1 MADET
6 TPAAGPIR
14 PEPKNPP
21 APKTPERPPVA
32 APAPTPA
39 PVVASLDDIAR
50 VVVAAQR
57 AATLASSAAA
67 GKTVGLDETVEG
79 GRYEVNG
86 VLVDAH
92 GKVLPRD

>member
-1 MADET
+1 MHDET
-6 TPAAGPIR
+6 PAGPIR

-21 APKTPERPPVA
+21 APKAPERPAVASA
-32 APAPTPA
+32 APAPAATPA
-39 PVVASLDDIAR
+39 VASLDDIAR

-57 AATLASSAAA
+57 AAMERVAPPS

-86 VLVDAH
+86 VFVDAN
-92 GKVLPRD
+92 GRVLPN

>member
-1 MADET
+1 MPDET
-6 TPAAGPIR
+6 PAGPIR

-21 APKTPERPPVA
+21 APKAPERPA
-32 APAPTPA
+32 
-39 PVVASLDDIAR
+39 VASLDDIAR

-57 AATLASSAAA
+57 AAMERVAPPS

-86 VLVDAH
+86 VFVDAN
-92 GKVLPRD
+92 GRVLPN